1 MQGNFLVPALLGSG
15 YQSSTGGL
23 HGTQLLLGT
32 GTASSDL
39 LFIASTETTTS
50 ILLALHKDPTLLLN
64 FRIKKAGEIWPT
76 LQQETIPVVSQ
87 GLSGT
92 MEHSGIEIPLNF
104 VQF

>member
-15 YQSSTGGL
+15 YQSSTRGL

-64 FRIKKAGEIWPT
+64 FRIKKAGEI
-76 LQQETIPVVSQ
+76 
-87 GLSGT
+87 
-92 MEHSGIEIPLNF
+92 
-104 VQF
+104 